1 MAKEVLT
8 PEEQM
13 LQNAHVQTEN
23 FFEKHSKMVVTAIV
37 VIFALAAAIF
47 GYKKLVSEPRLN
59 KAQEMLY
66 QAQYRF
72 EQQNADFA
80 LALNGDET
88 APGFAEV
95 ADEYANTPAGNLAN
109 LYAAACNLRLGD
121 FDAAQKYI
129 DKYSA
134 VDGIPGDV
142 VNAMAAGIKAEIAVE
157 KKDYAKAATLFE
169 QAAKLSENDF
179 TTPMYLRK
187 AALAYR
193 AAGDAAKADALLKVI
208 AEEYPSSF
216 DARDAQKLVD

>member
-1 MAKEVLT
+1 
-8 PEEQM
+8 
-13 LQNAHVQTEN
+13 
-23 FFEKHSKMVVTAIV
+23 
-37 VIFALAAAIF
+37 
-47 GYKKLVSEPRLN
+47 
-59 KAQEMLY
+59 MLY

-187 AALAYR
+187 AALVYKQL
-193 AAGDAAKADALLKVI
+193 GQEEKAKEIYKTI
-208 AEEYPSSF
+208 KESYSSSY
-216 DARDAQKLVD
+216 DAREAEKNL